1 MQSPKYGLK
10 EDEALKVAEISRNAS
25 SYHENGEALLLVHIV
40 GVWTKLEREDPKIEK
55 KMQTER
61 RLTYK

>member
-25 SYHENGEALLLVHIV
+25 SYHDNGGVLLLVHIV
-40 GVWTKLEREDPKIEK
+40 GVWTKLDPKIEK
-55 KMQTER
+55 KMQTKIK
-61 RLTYK
+61 LTHK